1 MSSSIDRPGGVT
13 LVAVLTWISGLLDIV
28 SGSLLLFQ
36 TSVSATVEQFG
47 GASQLIASALLTIL
61 IGVVIIVV
69 AVGLLRGN
77 NASRVVITVF
87 QMLSIIGSVFLAIA
101 YPAGAIGEYFSIAVA
116 AIVLILLWT
125 GRANAYF
132 RA

>member
-1 MSSSIDRPGGVT
+1 MSSSIDRPAGVT
-13 LVAVLTWISGLLDIV
+13 LVAVLTWISGLLDII

-47 GASQLIASALLTIL
+47 GASQLIASALLSIL

-69 AVGLLRGN
+69 AIGLLRGN

-101 YPAGAIGEYFSIAVA
+101 YPAGAIAEYFSIAVA

>member
-1 MSSSIDRPGGVT
+1 MAIDRPGGVT
-13 LVAVLTWISGLLDIV
+13 LVAVLTWISGLLDII

-47 GASQLIASALLTIL
+47 GESQLIASALLRIL

-69 AVGLLRGN
+69 AIGLLRGN

-116 AIVLILLWT
+116 GIVLILLWT
-125 GRANAYF
+125 GRASAYF

>member
-1 MSSSIDRPGGVT
+1 MSSSIDRPAGVT
-13 LVAVLTWISGLLDIV
+13 LVAVLTWISGLLDII

-47 GASQLIASALLTIL
+47 GASQLIASALLRIL

-69 AVGLLRGN
+69 AIGLLRGN

-132 RA
+132 RS

>member
-1 MSSSIDRPGGVT
+1 MSSSIDRPAGVT
-13 LVAVLTWISGLLDIV
+13 LVAVLTWISGLLDII

-47 GASQLIASALLTIL
+47 GESQLIASALLRIL

-69 AVGLLRGN
+69 AIGLLRGN

-87 QMLSIIGSVFLAIA
+87 QMLSITGSVFLAIA

-125 GRANAYF
+125 GRASAYF